1 MIQPIREQI
10 VVIPFPADEIS
21 EGGIIVPDS
30 AKERSC
36 KATVVATGGGTP
48 QWPMRFKKGDVIFH
62 VKGAGTEIQQGGTKF
77 YLMSARDVLST
88 LN

>member
-10 VVIPFPADEIS
+10 VVIPFAPDDVS

-30 AKERSC
+30 AKERSS
-36 KATVVATGGGTP
+36 KATVVATGAGTP
-48 QWPMRFKKGDVIFH
+48 QWPMTFKKGDVVFH